1 MKKIL
6 FIVGLVIGLAFIV
19 VACKPQ
25 APAATAE
32 PPKCPATTPCPAQ
45 PAQPEAGTGVEAP
58 FAAVWQAS
66 GHADAKAAAFTH
78 WNEEDPKEIPTTCA
92 KCHSSDGFKDYVGA
106 DGSAAMA
113 VDKASA
119 IGTVITCDTCHNEGT
134 AKLTSVVFPSGV
146 ELKGLG
152 KEAVC
157 MTCHQGMASMVQVD
171 EATKDKEPDT
181 VIADASFTNIHYFA
195 AAATLY
201 GGEVKGGYQ
210 YEGKSYDAKNDHV
223 EGLDTCLACHDSHS
237 LEVKVQECSGC
248 HSDVKAV
255 EDLKNVREPSS
266 LRDYDGDGDVKEGMF
281 YEIEGLQTAL
291 YGAIQ
296 AYGKDVAKSA
306 IVYTREAYPYFF
318 IDTNADGKT
327 DEAEA
332 VFPNAYK
339 SWTPRLL
346 KAAYNY
352 QLSIKDPGAYAH
364 GNKYIVQL
372 LFDSMEDL
380 NMKLAA
386 PVDMT
391 KMSRDDS
398 GHFAGNSEAFRHWD
412 EEGKVEADCAKCHS
426 ASGMPQFIENGTN
439 IMVPTSNGFACSTCH
454 DEANWPGLYKLN
466 EVTFPSGLAVTFG
479 EGDPNNL
486 CITCHQGRQSG
497 SAVAKAIDGM
507 AADTA
512 SDKLK
517 FINVHYFAAGSTLFG
532 TDAKG
537 VYEYPGQT
545 YVGKFMHVENFQTCS
560 SCHDVHALEP
570 KLDACAGCHQVNDPT
585 KIRMDK
591 IDYDGDGDITEGI
604 YGEVETMK
612 EKMLAAMQSYA
623 TTKLGSAFVY
633 DANARPYILLDKDA
647 DGKPDKDDKGV
658 NIAYNLFSPKLFAA
672 GYNYHYLVKD
682 PGAYIHNPKYVM
694 QFLYDG
700 IKDLGGSVTGMTRP
714 K

>member
-6 FIVGLVIGLAFIV
+6 FIVGLVIGLIFIV
-19 VACKPQ
+19 VACTPQ

-45 PAQPEAGTGVEAP
+45 PAQPTAGTGVEAP
-58 FAAVWQAS
+58 FTAVWQAS

-210 YEGKSYDAKNDHV
+210 YEGKTYDSKNDHV

-281 YEIEGLQTAL
+281 YEIEGLQNAL

-306 IVYTREAYPYFF
+306 IVYTRDVYPYFF

-332 VFPNAYK
+332 AFPNAYK

-372 LFDSMEDL
+372 LFDSIEDL
-380 NMKLAA
+380 NTKLAA

-391 KMSRDDS
+391 KMARDDS

-412 EEGKVEADCAKCHS
+412 EEGKVAAGCVKCHA
-426 ASGMPQFIENGTN
+426 ASGIPQFIENGTN
-439 IMVPTSNGFACSTCH
+439 ISMPASNGFACSTCH
-454 DEANWPGLYKLN
+454 DEANWPKLYSVKD
-466 EVTFPSGLAVTFG
+466 VTFPSGAKLTFG
-479 EGDPNNL
+479 EGDPNNMCL
-486 CITCHQGRQSG
+486 MCHQGRESSVSVTKLVTG
-497 SAVAKAIDGM
+497 LAPDAP
-507 AADTA
+507 
-512 SDKLK
+512 SDKIS
-517 FINVHYFAAGSTLFG
+517 FRNVHYFAAASTLFG
-532 TDAKG
+532 TEAKG
-537 VYEYPGQT
+537 VYEYAGQT
-545 YVGKFMHVENFQTCS
+545 YVGKFAHVEGFQTCS
-560 SCHDVHALEP
+560 SCHDVHALQV
-570 KLDACAGCHQVNDPT
+570 KTDACAGCHQVNDPT

-591 IDYDGDGDITEGI
+591 TDYDGDGDVTEGI

-612 EKMLAAMQSYA
+612 EKLYAAIQAYAKNKLQSGILYSPTA
-623 TTKLGSAFVY
+623 Y
-633 DANARPYILLDKDA
+633 PYFFLDKDG
-647 DGKPDKDDKGV
+647 DGQPDKNDKGAALAFTGWSPRLLEG
-658 NIAYNLFSPKLFAA
+658 AYNYQYS
-672 GYNYHYLVKD
+672 VKD
-682 PGAYIHNPKYVM
+682 PGSFVHNPKYVI
-694 QFLYDG
+694 QVLYDS